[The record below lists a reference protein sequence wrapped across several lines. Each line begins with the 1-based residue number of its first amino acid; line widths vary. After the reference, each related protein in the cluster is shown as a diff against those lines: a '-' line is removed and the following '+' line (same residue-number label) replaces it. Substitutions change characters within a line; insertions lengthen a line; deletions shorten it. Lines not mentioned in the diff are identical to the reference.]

1 VPSRSA
7 CTKVSA
13 VGVKALRLRRHSLA
27 AAADDQREIAG
38 PAAAAARATCAT
50 IGSPAMRCSTF
61 GLALFMRVPSPAA
74 RMMERQLRAP
84 AATLPEGL
92 NALNLETYNGIRLRP
107 ERALFAGEAGN
118 LTVEPLHRGF
128 VFQTPVTLSIVE
140 SGIARRVSYSP
151 ARYDFG
157 KVPTPPASIGDIGF
171 SGFRVLAGTPEQARD
186 VALFQGATFLRAIGQ
201 GQVFGAMTR
210 GLSLRTADSRGEEFP
225 FFRAFWI
232 QQPQNDG
239 TLVVHALLD
248 SASVTGVYTYTLRA
262 GEMTIVDTEATLFP
276 RVALES
282 FGIAGMQGTFLFSLM
297 DRRGIDD
304 YRPQVYEVGGLQMQN
319 GNGEWIWRPVSNPKQ
334 LQVSV
339 FAANNPR
346 GFGFIM
352 RERDF
357 NLFQDMDARWEA
369 RPTIWMEPI
378 GDWQAGAL
386 QLIEIPVG
394 QRNTRQRHCRSGGRR
409 NRLQPAA
416 SSIFAYRQN
425 WSWWP
430 PERPELA
437 TVAATRTGKA
447 SNSRRRRFVVDF
459 AGERLFSVNMADI
472 VPNRWASNSGVQG
485 IRVIPAQESRPFR
498 VIFDLDTGTE
508 TLIELRLVLMPVQAC
523 QSARLG
529 SIVGPRERR
538 FNPTRLPST
547 MRPIRPMPDEQRR
560 LAMPAFSHSKNG
572 ARTAAPTAGQCRL
585 GRIALAG
592 PPLGVRRRPCADR
605 LWRLGNARRR
615 QRRQRHHRCSGCC
628 WCCSSPI
635 SSGSRWPSPALL
647 PASCR
652 CCFRRPARLGVP
664 DRLTT
669 RTAVVMPIYNEA
681 PSRVFAAMQTMAEGV
696 SADRPRQH
704 FDFFFVSDTT
714 DPDAWIGEER
724 AYFALREKFPTDVK
738 LFYRHRAKNTGRKAG
753 NIADFVSRWGGTYE
767 HMLVLDAD
775 SLVESGTIVGL
786 AGGDGS
792 RPRQRHHPDPAA
804 DHQPQHPVRPAPA
817 VRGARLWP
825 DHRRGAQAVDGP
837 RRQLLGPQRH
847 HPHQGLR
854 RPLRHA
860 RTEGQT
866 AVRRPHHEPRLCRG
880 GADPPGRLVG
890 HHGARPRRFL

>member
-1 VPSRSA
+1 MA
-7 CTKVSA
+7 QD
-13 VGVKALRLRRHSLA
+13 ALPGADIFVDGA
-27 AAADDQREIAG
+27 AFEASKLSDY
-38 PAAAAARATCAT
+38 ARALAKRPYVAPN
-50 IGSPAMRCSTF
+50 PAM
-61 GLALFMRVPSPAA
+61 
-74 RMMERQLRAP
+74 
-84 AATLPEGL
+84 PEGL
-92 NALNLETYNGIRLRP
+92 TNLTAELYAGIRPRR
-107 ERALFAGEAGN
+107 ERAIWIDNPRGFMI
-118 LTVEPLHRGF
+118 EPLHRGF
-128 VFQTPVTLSIVE
+128 VFQAPVHLALVE
-140 SGIARRVSYSP
+140 GGTVRKLVYSP

-386 QLIEIPVG
+386 QLIEIPSDNEIHDNVI
-394 QRNTRQRHCRSGGRR
+394 
-409 NRLQPAA
+409 AA
-416 SSIFAYRQN
+416 WRPKEPLAAGSEFNFAYRQN

-459 AGERLFSVNMADI
+459 VGERLFSVNMADI
-472 VPNRWASNSGVQG
+472 VPNLWASNSGVQG

-508 TLIELRLVLMPVQAC
+508 TLIELRLVL
-523 QSARLG
+523 
-529 SIVGPRERR
+529 
-538 FNPTRLPST
+538 T
-547 MRPIRPMPDEQRR
+547 
-560 LAMPAFSHSKNG
+560 G
-572 ARTAAPTAGQCRL
+572 A
-585 GRIALAG
+585 
-592 PPLGVRRRPCADR
+592 GV
-605 LWRLGNARRR
+605 
-615 QRRQRHHRCSGCC
+615 
-628 WCCSSPI
+628 PI
-635 SSGSRWPSPALL
+635 SETWLYRWTP
-647 PASCR
+647 
-652 CCFRRPARLGVP
+652 
-664 DRLTT
+664 
-669 RTAVVMPIYNEA
+669 
-681 PSRVFAAMQTMAEGV
+681 
-696 SADRPRQH
+696 
-704 FDFFFVSDTT
+704 
-714 DPDAWIGEER
+714 
-724 AYFALREKFPTDVK
+724 
-738 LFYRHRAKNTGRKAG
+738 
-753 NIADFVSRWGGTYE
+753 
-767 HMLVLDAD
+767 
-775 SLVESGTIVGL
+775 
-786 AGGDGS
+786 
-792 RPRQRHHPDPAA
+792 
-804 DHQPQHPVRPAPA
+804 
-817 VRGARLWP
+817 
-825 DHRRGAQAVDGP
+825 
-837 RRQLLGPQRH
+837 
-847 HPHQGLR
+847 
-854 RPLRHA
+854 
-860 RTEGQT
+860 
-866 AVRRPHHEPRLCRG
+866 
-880 GADPPGRLVG
+880 
-890 HHGARPRRFL
+890 